1 VDAIECWGNALLYEW
16 LLSKIAANVFLLF
29 KNNNLD
35 DFVDRCVSVAVA
47 KSLQCEPKKK
57 LRWIKALDS
66 VDQERV
72 YRYRSTVALSVQ
84 MEVVFEDDFE
94 KQCRTCGSGLA
105 RDGVITFNLYAEC

>member
-16 LLSKIAANVFLLF
+16 LLSKIAANVILLF

-57 LRWIKALDS
+57 AQ
-66 VDQERV
+66 VDQSLAQR
-72 YRYRSTVALSVQ
+72 RSGKGVSISFHCSAFST
-84 MEVVFEDDFE
+84 
-94 KQCRTCGSGLA
+94 
-105 RDGVITFNLYAEC
+105 DGGRF